1 MTQNQY
7 DNDKIGK
14 VLITSKNVAV
24 VGISDKH
31 DRESYRVARYLKE
44 NGFNII
50 PVNPNFATWEGI
62 TTYPSLIDIPPEIR
76 IDIVDVFRKPETV
89 IPVVNEAAKIGA
101 KTIWFQ
107 EGVINETAANNAKKA
122 GMTVVIDRC
131 MMKEHYK
138 SKNRN

>member
-1 MTQNQY
+1 M
-7 DNDKIGK
+7 
-14 VLITSKNVAV
+14 
-24 VGISDKH
+24 
-31 DRESYRVARYLKE
+31 
-44 NGFNII
+44 
-50 PVNPNFATWEGI
+50 
-62 TTYPSLIDIPPEIR
+62 
-76 IDIVDVFRKPETV
+76 

-101 KTIWFQ
+101 RTIWFQ